1 MTVDLDR
8 RILFRWSLQIVDNL
22 VAEIKE
28 FIYLTRYM
36 GQSTSVVGNVYNE
49 FSDTVCSSNV
59 FCGLCLIIVLSI
71 IKSSKVVT
79 LKTSVNGRE
88 LNFSEWYHYAVN
100 KISSSV
106 DLRTLTIHKAKKIT
120 KKYLLSI

>member
-1 MTVDLDR
+1 
-8 RILFRWSLQIVDNL
+8 
-22 VAEIKE
+22 
-28 FIYLTRYM
+28 M

>member
-1 MTVDLDR
+1 MLTCAIVCAWTCTGVAFKDQLVLQYMTVDLDR

-88 LNFSEWYHYAVN
+88 LNFSE
-100 KISSSV
+100 
-106 DLRTLTIHKAKKIT
+106 
-120 KKYLLSI
+120 